1 MPVPHPFILC
11 NSYMP
16 AAPHTHF
23 WKLALLLA
31 GIATLFSSCGEDPEV
46 RSYTAANHYEGPV
59 VSWVMPE
66 QWGENPGMSGMMAGS
81 FHIKTSLGP
90 RGRIGVMPF
99 RESVETTQIV
109 NMFARELGHPDY
121 NESSVQPLIAHKK
134 LGDRS
139 FEVIRLEDMSGEED
153 PPKTALLALYRHN
166 AQTWLFPFIADRALI
181 DKELENFYSFLQ
193 STTLRAGK
201 TPVRAIAPSLPP
213 AQPTS
218 SVHQPTW
225 EAPEHWE
232 RKPATQ
238 MRVGNYAVSNEA
250 GEALDFSITSFPGK
264 VGGILANVNRWL
276 GQVGMSPTDE
286 QGLSQY
292 LSDRMIDEKPAK
304 LVLAESDEQALY
316 AAILLHKGRSWFLK
330 LMGDVNLAR
339 AEKENFLGLIDSFCL
354 GDH

>member
-1 MPVPHPFILC
+1 
-11 NSYMP
+11 MP

-121 NESSVQPLIAHKK
+121 NESSVQPLIAHKE

-213 AQPTS
+213 AQPAS
-218 SVHQPTW
+218 SGHQPTW

-232 RKPATQ
+232 HKPATQ
-238 MRVGNYAVSNEA
+238 VRVGNYAVSNEA
-250 GEALDFSITSFPGK
+250 GEALDFSITSFPGE

>member
-1 MPVPHPFILC
+1 MPVVT
-11 NSYMP
+11 
-16 AAPHTHF
+16 HTHHWRSAF
-23 WKLALLLA
+23 LLA
-31 GIATLFSSCGEDPEV
+31 GIATLLSSCGEDPEV
-46 RSYTAANHYEGPV
+46 RSYTADNHYEGPV
-59 VSWVMPE
+59 VSWVIPE
-66 QWGENPGMSGMMAGS
+66 QWGENPGMSGIMAGS
-81 FHIKTSLGP
+81 FHIKTPMGP

-109 NMFARELGHPDY
+109 NMFARELGHTDY

-139 FEVIRLEDMSGEED
+139 FEVIRLEDMSGEEG
-153 PPKTALLALYRHN
+153 PQKTALLALYRHN
-166 AQTWLFPFIADRALI
+166 AQTWLFPFIADRVLV

-213 AQPTS
+213 AQPAS
-218 SVHQPTW
+218 SGHQPTW
-225 EAPEHWE
+225 DAPEHWE

-250 GEALDFSITSFPGK
+250 GEALDFSITSFPGE

>member
-1 MPVPHPFILC
+1 
-11 NSYMP
+11 MP

-238 MRVGNYAVSNEA
+238 MRMGNYAVSNES
-250 GEALDFSITSFPGK
+250 GEALDFSITSFPGE

-276 GQVGMSPTDE
+276 GQVGISPTDE

-304 LVLAESDEQALY
+304 LVLAESEEQALY

>member
-1 MPVPHPFILC
+1 M
-11 NSYMP
+11 
-16 AAPHTHF
+16 
-23 WKLALLLA
+23 
-31 GIATLFSSCGEDPEV
+31 
-46 RSYTAANHYEGPV
+46 RSYTADNHYEGPV

-66 QWGENPGMSGMMAGS
+66 QWGENPGMSGIMAGS
-81 FHIKTSLGP
+81 FHIKTPMGP

-109 NMFARELGHPDY
+109 NMFARELGHTDY

-139 FEVIRLEDMSGEED
+139 FEVIRLEDMSGEEG
-153 PPKTALLALYRHN
+153 PQKTALLALYRHN
-166 AQTWLFPFIADRALI
+166 AQTWLFPFIADRVLV

-213 AQPTS
+213 AQPAS
-218 SVHQPTW
+218 SGHQPTW
-225 EAPEHWE
+225 DAPEHWE

-250 GEALDFSITSFPGK
+250 GEALDFSITSFPGE

-304 LVLAESDEQALY
+304 LVLAESDEQALC

>member
-1 MPVPHPFILC
+1 
-11 NSYMP
+11 MP

-66 QWGENPGMSGMMAGS
+66 QWGENPEMSGMMAGS

-153 PPKTALLALYRHN
+153 PQKTALLALYRHN

-213 AQPTS
+213 AQPAS
-218 SVHQPTW
+218 SGHQPTW

>member
-1 MPVPHPFILC
+1 MPVVT
-11 NSYMP
+11 
-16 AAPHTHF
+16 HTHHWRSAF
-23 WKLALLLA
+23 LLA
-31 GIATLFSSCGEDPEV
+31 GIATLLSSCGEDPEV
-46 RSYTAANHYEGPV
+46 RSYTADNHYEGPV

-66 QWGENPGMSGMMAGS
+66 QWGENPGMSGIMAGS
-81 FHIKTSLGP
+81 FHIKTPMGP

-109 NMFARELGHPDY
+109 NMFARELGHTDY

-139 FEVIRLEDMSGEED
+139 FEVIRLEDMSGEEG
-153 PPKTALLALYRHN
+153 PQKTALLALYRHN
-166 AQTWLFPFIADRALI
+166 AQTWLFPFIADRVLV

-213 AQPTS
+213 AQPAS
-218 SVHQPTW
+218 SGHQPTW
-225 EAPEHWE
+225 DAPEHWE

-250 GEALDFSITSFPGK
+250 GEALDFSITSFPGE